1 MELTNFE
8 KLKNLSMEEMAEFLS
23 DQMALEGTI
32 YDQWM
37 IDTFC
42 NNCPDIKDYDGS
54 PASFCEINHVCPY
67 GLYLLSNKDLIM
79 RWLSWVEEKDD

>member
-1 MELTNFE
+1 MALTNFE

-23 DQMALEGTI
+23 DQMALEGTV

-37 IDTFC
+37 VDTFC
-42 NNCPDIKDYDGS
+42 NNCSDVEDYDRS
-54 PASFCEINHVCPY
+54 PVSFCEMNEDCPY
-67 GLYLLSNKDLIM
+67 GLCNISDKYLVM

>member
-1 MELTNFE
+1 MNLSNFE

-23 DQMALEGTI
+23 DQMALEGTV

-37 IDTFC
+37 LDTFC
-42 NNCPDIKDYDGS
+42 NNCPDTEDYDGNLV
-54 PASFCEINHVCPY
+54 SFCETNHDCPY

-79 RWLSWVEEKDD
+79 RWLSWVEGKDN

>member
-1 MELTNFE
+1 MNLTNFE

-23 DQMALEGTI
+23 DQMALEGTV

-37 IDTFC
+37 TDTFC
-42 NNCPDIKDYDGS
+42 NNCSDTEDYDGS
-54 PASFCEINHVCPY
+54 LVSFCEMNEDCPY
-67 GLYLLSNKDLIM
+67 GLCNISDKDLVM

>member
-37 IDTFC
+37 TDTFC
-42 NNCPDIKDYDGS
+42 NNCSNIEDYNGNLL
-54 PASFCEINHVCPY
+54 SFCEMNEDCPY
-67 GLYLLSNKDLIM
+67 GLWNISDKDLVM
-79 RWLSWVEEKDD
+79 RWLSWVDEE